1 MKLYTEQQV
10 RNLLE
15 KMCLA
20 TEKNNL
26 GVPANF
32 RHRAIEINKLIDS
45 LTPIKLPSDSE
56 IHEELDIKFNHRWN
70 IVSLGVYDGAKF
82 MRDKIQGGDK

>member
-1 MKLYTEQQV
+1 MKLYTEEQV

-26 GVPANF
+26 GVAANF
-32 RHRAIEINKLIDS
+32 RHRAIEINNLINS
-45 LTPIKLPSDSE
+45 QTPIEIPSNEE
-56 IHEELDIKFNHRWN
+56 IYEHSKGLSTFAPSFI
-70 IVSLGVYDGAKF
+70 YGAEW
-82 MRDKIQGGDK
+82 MRDKIIK